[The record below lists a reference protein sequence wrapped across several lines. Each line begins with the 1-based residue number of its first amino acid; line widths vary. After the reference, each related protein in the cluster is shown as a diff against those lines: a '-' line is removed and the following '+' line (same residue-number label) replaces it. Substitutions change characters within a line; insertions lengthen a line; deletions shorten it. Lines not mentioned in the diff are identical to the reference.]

1 MARRWWRIKLKEELE
16 KQHDLKETYKARLES
31 TQAYLRFC
39 LEVAHEH
46 GFLHLASSSN
56 DDDESSS
63 PPHDAG
69 DEPATAAAD
78 DDNGDEED
86 GAEAPICDPHFAA
99 TRDLAV
105 QHVWSVSPDE
115 VRETLLIYCPSPLRC
130 STHEHRSYARGSL
143 MTQHRGIYGAHIR
156 GSLGYELTSAN
167 GCALEFFLA
176 DPSHGEAFFA
186 QELDALSRQRDL
198 HEETPMVVHRNLK
211 PNNELLDGDL
221 RVRVANFGH
230 ARFLPDGG
238 TKVLT

>member
-115 VRETLLIYCPSPLRC
+115 
-130 STHEHRSYARGSL
+130 
-143 MTQHRGIYGAHIR
+143 
-156 GSLGYELTSAN
+156 
-167 GCALEFFLA
+167 FFLA